1 MRLAWALAIVL
12 SACATPPPAPSY
24 DFSTLE
30 TRLETECAAG
40 AFSGVVA
47 LQIDGAR
54 AFTHVCGLAN
64 VETNAPITP
73 DSTYRIFS
81 TSKMLVAL
89 TVMRM
94 AERGEIDIDAPVS
107 QYLPDTPD
115 AWSAI
120 TVRHLLNH
128 TNGVRDATNDY
139 ANAWCAQGG
148 PSGAIVALMTADDA
162 ETQLA
167 PATPPGEIFRYNN
180 FTYEVLAEVAERRA
194 GIAFAE
200 LIRREVFTPA
210 NMTGAQL
217 EQGSCDSDGFESVPD
232 PLLVMGYNGAA
243 DNLQPAN
250 PPSFVQRG
258 AGGVHA
264 NVADMLSLG
273 EALLEHRVVNEASWT
288 EMTSDL
294 RSDSQPTAGSGYGLG
309 VVVRGDAPRAFG
321 HTGGSNGYIT
331 SFDILP
337 DHDAV
342 VVIMTNRSF
351 ANTRAIRNDIYA
363 VLTAPAAE

>member
-1 MRLAWALAIVL
+1 MRQAWVLAIAL
-12 SACATPPPAPSY
+12 GACATPPPAPSY
-24 DFSTLE
+24 DFSALE
-30 TRLETECAAG
+30 TRLQTECAAG

-47 LQIDGAR
+47 LQVDGAR

-73 DSTYRIFS
+73 NSTYRIFS
-81 TSKMLVAL
+81 SSKLQVAL

-94 AERGEIDIDAPVS
+94 AERGEIDLDAPVS
-107 QYLPDTPD
+107 RYLLDTPD
-115 AWSAI
+115 TWSAI
-120 TVRHLLNH
+120 TVRHVLKH
-128 TNGVRDATNDY
+128 TTGVRDATNDY
-139 ANAWCAQGG
+139 ANAWCEHGG
-148 PSGAIVALMTADDA
+148 ASAAIAAMMTAEDA

-167 PATPPGEIFRYNN
+167 PATPPGETFRYNN
-180 FTYEVLAEVAERRA
+180 FTYEILAEIAERRA
-194 GIAFAE
+194 GIPFAE

-210 NMTGAQL
+210 GMTGAQL
-217 EQGSCDSDGFESVPD
+217 EQGSCDADGFESVPD

-243 DNLQPAN
+243 DDLQPAN

-264 NVADMLSLG
+264 NVADMLALG
-273 EALLEHRVVNEASWT
+273 EALLEHRIVNEASWA

-294 RSDSQPTAGSGYGLG
+294 RSDSQPAPGSGYGLG
-309 VVVRGDAPRAFG
+309 VVVRGEPPRAFG

-363 VLTAPAAE
+363 VLTARAAE